1 MDADPSEQRSRIMAA
16 VPQRDTALE
25 VAFRRVLH
33 ACGLRFRLP
42 RGRTLPGSPDV
53 VFPAA
58 RVAVFVDGCFW
69 HGCPVHGTK
78 PKANAAFWAAKID
91 RNRKRDAQVDE
102 RLAALGWQA
111 VRVWEHE
118 VSPDPSD
125 AALRVWA
132 TVRSR
137 EPL

>member
-1 MDADPSEQRSRIMAA
+1 MAA
-16 VPQRDTALE
+16 VPQRDTAPE
-25 VAFRRVLH
+25 VTLRRALH

-42 RGRTLPGSPDV
+42 RGRALPGSPDV
-53 VFPAA
+53 IFPAA

-69 HGCPVHGTK
+69 HGCAAHGTK

-91 RNRKRDAQVDE
+91 RNRERDGQVDE
-102 RLAALGWQA
+102 RLAALRWQS

-118 VSPDPSD
+118 VLPDPTD